1 MNNFIRRLRKKALL
15 KELKTWTDL
24 MREYIEQI
32 SELDELIK
40 KHENELDKME
50 KARLNQL
57 KKNYQDA
64 YNNAN
69 REAEQIRK
77 ELEAL

>member
-1 MNNFIRRLRKKALL
+1 MNNFIRRIRKKALL

-77 ELEAL
+77 EMEAL